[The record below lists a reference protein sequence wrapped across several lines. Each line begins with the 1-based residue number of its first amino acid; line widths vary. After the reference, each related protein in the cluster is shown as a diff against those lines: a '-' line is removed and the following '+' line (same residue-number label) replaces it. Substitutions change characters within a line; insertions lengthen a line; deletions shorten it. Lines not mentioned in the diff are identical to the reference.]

1 MNRKRVYRTFI
12 HKEAVFRI
20 CCEAFSVVTREIVRQ
35 RAILEDYIRRDLI
48 FQHTLEPLEV
58 SADAPEVAK
67 RMARA
72 AKLAGVGPMAAVA
85 GAMAQLAVEA
95 ALAAGAEEAI
105 VDNGGDIYLKATEPI
120 VIAIYPGGSGKLG
133 RLAFSLQPTDTPL
146 SICSSSG
153 KMGHSLSLGL
163 CDLAT
168 VVAKDAALA
177 DAVATR
183 AANLV
188 RTVEDVEK
196 ALDTMM
202 PVAGVSG
209 LLIVKDGH
217 VGLAGRVPP
226 LVRMGQ

>member
-12 HKEAVFRI
+12 HKEAVLRI
-20 CCEAFSVVTREIVRQ
+20 CCEAFTAVTREIVRQ
-35 RAILEDYIRRDLI
+35 RVILEDYIRRDLI
-48 FQHTLEPLEV
+48 FRHTLEPLEV
-58 SADAPEVAK
+58 PADAPEVAK

-72 AKLAGVGPMAAVA
+72 AKIAGVGPMAAVA

-95 ALAAGAEEAI
+95 GLEAGAEEAI
-105 VDNGGDIYLKATEPI
+105 VDNGGDIYLKAVEPV
-120 VIAIYPGGSGKLG
+120 VIALYAGGSGKLG
-133 RLAFSLQPTDTPL
+133 RLGLSLQPCDTPL

-168 VVAKDAALA
+168 VIAKDAALA
-177 DAVATR
+177 DAAATR

-188 RTVEDVEK
+188 RTVEDVEM
-196 ALDTMM
+196 ALNTMVA
-202 PVAGVSG
+202 VAGVSG

-217 VGLAGRVPP
+217 VGLAGWVPP
-226 LVRMGQ
+226 LVRMG

>member
-85 GAMAQLAVEA
+85 GAMAH
-95 ALAAGAEEAI
+95 
-105 VDNGGDIYLKATEPI
+105 GGDIYLKATEPI

-196 ALDTMM
+196 ALDTMVA
-202 PVAGVSG
+202 VAGVIG